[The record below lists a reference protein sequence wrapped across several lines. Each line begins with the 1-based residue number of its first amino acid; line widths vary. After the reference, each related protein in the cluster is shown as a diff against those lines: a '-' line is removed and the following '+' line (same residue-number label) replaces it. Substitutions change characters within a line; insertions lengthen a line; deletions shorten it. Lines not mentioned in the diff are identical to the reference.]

1 MVGHA
6 LTYTYARA
14 RLRYL
19 NLFKYSNRA
28 GYTVQVGVLSARS
41 ELPSSSTGKA
51 PIRDSCSPRLWCG
64 MVGFFSF
71 LASSFF
77 SCKNLD

>member
-14 RLRYL
+14 RSRLRYL

-28 GYTVQVGVLSARS
+28 GYTVQVGGLVCQVGTALKLHRKGSNQGQ
-41 ELPSSSTGKA
+41 LQP
-51 PIRDSCSPRLWCG
+51 PVMVRDGRLL
-64 MVGFFSF
+64 FLLLLSF
-71 LASSFF
+71 LV
-77 SCKNLD
+77 KI